1 MNKGN
6 VQVSKLFVFRV
17 NKQDISKVHQHAQLI
32 LGGKQTKIYQVE
44 LRGHVQLL
52 MTQTVK

>member
-6 VQVSKLFVFRV
+6 VHVSKLFVFRV